1 MKRRNYL
8 TDKLETQRTIYT
20 LFFLSRGMHSIE
32 ARRKALALQLEYELF
47 DLIYGGSKNDSE
59 S

>member
-8 TDKLETQRTIYT
+8 TDKLETQRSIYT
-20 LFFLSRGMHSIE
+20 LFFLSCGMHSIE

-47 DLIYGGSKNDSE
+47 DLIYGGSKND
-59 S
+59 